1 MQITRRAM
9 LLATTAAVAFPFA
22 RAEQPFPSKP
32 IRLILPFPAGSTSDL
47 IARRLGEHVTKSL
60 GQAVVVES
68 KPGGQG
74 VIAARTVLSSPK
86 DGYTLLYGTNSS
98 HAANVFMIKDL
109 GYDPVRDFT
118 PITQFSTNP
127 LLLVVNSK
135 LPVNTV
141 QEFIKYAKERPGKLS
156 YGTGNAGGLV
166 AAQLLKSQ
174 AGVDA
179 VGVNYQGIGQAA
191 TDLIAGRLDFM
202 LIDPLVVRAFVQA
215 KKIRMLGVTSKE
227 RLPSLPDVPPLAES
241 GLANFNYVSW
251 GGLFG
256 PAGLQP
262 EITRKLNQAFMPAVL
277 DPSTQSYFGEL
288 GMMGTGSTPDVFK
301 AFVQDQVKLWGQ
313 LAKDAGLQ
321 PL

>member
-1 MQITRRAM
+1 MQITRRVM
-9 LLATTAAVAFPFA
+9 LLGTTAAVAFPYA
-22 RAEQPFPSKP
+22 SAEQPFPIKP

-98 HAANVFMIKDL
+98 HAANVYMIKNL
-109 GYDPVRDFT
+109 EYDPVKDFT

-141 QEFIKYAKERPGKLS
+141 QEFIKYAKERPGNLN

-166 AAQLLKSQ
+166 AAHLLKNQ
-174 AGVDA
+174 AGIDA
-179 VGVNYQGIGQAA
+179 VGVNYQGTSQAA

-202 LIDPLVVRAFVQA
+202 LIDPLVVHAFVQA

-227 RLPSLPDVPPLAES
+227 RLPSLPDVPSLAES
-241 GLANFNYVSW
+241 GLPNFNYVSW

-262 EITRKLNQAFMPAVL
+262 EITRKLNQAFMSAVL
-277 DPSTQSYFGEL
+277 DPSTQRYFAEL

-301 AFVQDQVKLWGQ
+301 AFVQDQVMLWSQ

>member
-1 MQITRRAM
+1 MQSIRRAM
-9 LLATTAAVAFPFA
+9 LFAATAAVAFPSV
-22 RAEQPFPSKP
+22 RAEPLFPAKP
-32 IRLILPFPAGSTSDL
+32 IRLVLPFPAGSTSDL
-47 IARRLGEHVTKSL
+47 IARKLGEDVTKSL
-60 GQAVVVES
+60 SQVIVVES

-74 VIAARTVLSSPK
+74 VIAARSVLGAPK

-109 GYDPVRDFT
+109 GYDPVTDFT

-127 LLLVVNSK
+127 LLLVVNAQ

-141 QEFIKYAKERPGKLS
+141 EEFIKYAKERPGKMS
-156 YGTGNAGGLV
+156 YGIGNAGGLV

-174 AGVDA
+174 AGIDA
-179 VGVNYQGIGQAA
+179 VGVNYQGTAQAA

-202 LIDPLVVRAFVQA
+202 LVDPLVVRAFVQA

-227 RLPSLPDVPPLAES
+227 RLPSLSEVAPLAES
-241 GLANFNYVSW
+241 GLPSFNYASW

-262 EITRKLNQAFMPAVL
+262 DIVRKLNQAFMSAVL
-277 DPSTQSYFGEL
+277 SPAIQSYFAEL
-288 GMMGTGSTPDVFK
+288 GMIGTGSTPEAFRK
-301 AFVQDQVKLWGQ
+301 FVQDQVKLWGH
-313 LAKDAGLQ
+313 LSKDAGLQ
-321 PL
+321 SL